1 MSDWSIE
8 YGDMAYA
15 PPGVTARSFARI
27 VQDEYDEKHGK
38 NKTEPSTI
46 IHNRNKMD
54 IWMDIFMT
62 RIRIGRTVEESE
74 KDANIALDVIT
85 SKAKVF
91 KLLNDGV

>member
-8 YGDMAYA
+8 NGDMAYA
-15 PPGVTARSFARI
+15 PAGTKAGRSFARI

-38 NKTEPSTI
+38 NKTEPYTL

-74 KDANIALDVIT
+74 KDANIALDVII
-85 SKAKVF
+85 SKNNELK
-91 KLLNDGV
+91 NSI